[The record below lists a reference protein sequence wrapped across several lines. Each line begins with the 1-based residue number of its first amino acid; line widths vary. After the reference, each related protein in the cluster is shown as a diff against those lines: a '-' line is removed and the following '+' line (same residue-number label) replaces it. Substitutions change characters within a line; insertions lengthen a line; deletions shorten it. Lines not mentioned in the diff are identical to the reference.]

1 MFDERACYDR
11 DNDIS
16 GTFVGDDI
24 NMNIDINTQG
34 PIMGDATMNNNSM
47 SQPMMGASQAMPGTI
62 SQPIIEPMRERVI
75 NRTIMHEVPHIC
87 PLRTKIINN
96 HVYRHT
102 YTPSYS
108 CCEENTCTTI
118 QCGSCCNF
126 N

>member
-1 MFDERACYDR
+1 MFDERACYDI

-47 SQPMMGASQAMPGTI
+47 AQPMMGASQAMPGTV

-75 NRTIMHEVPHIC
+75 NRTIMHEVPHI
-87 PLRTKIINN
+87 
-96 HVYRHT
+96 
-102 YTPSYS
+102 
-108 CCEENTCTTI
+108 
-118 QCGSCCNF
+118 
-126 N
+126 